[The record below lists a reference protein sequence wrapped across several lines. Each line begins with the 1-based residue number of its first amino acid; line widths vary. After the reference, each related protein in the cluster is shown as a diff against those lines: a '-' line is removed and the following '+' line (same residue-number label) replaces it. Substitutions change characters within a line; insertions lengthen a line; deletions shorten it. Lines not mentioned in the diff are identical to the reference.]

1 MNLSTIVDKLELNPK
16 KYSNLELILKLLDKV
31 YENKKL
37 FINTNNNDESCI
49 LLIKLVNPLEEIIN
63 YEIKLYKHYMKIDD
77 KFNMLYNQFKLFK
90 SNNIDNDKIIE
101 MKNEINELNT
111 KLEQKDKEIKD
122 ILNQKD
128 NVINEMNKKI
138 INQESRIK
146 DLENKNINIFNENK
160 NLKELFNK
168 HENESKMINEKI
180 AYLENNFKDINNNLN
195 QINEII
201 TNVNNLKKEINK
213 LNNEIRDKDKNN
225 NEEKLD
231 IKIKEEINKIENN
244 INMKFKE
251 QQNINDKINNF
262 IHDIEYEKKIN
273 YEFKKEPKNLKFKEN
288 ITTTNSSAGWNDIFE
303 IFISYK
309 DNKEY
314 LVSPNTNNYKLDIF
328 NLINNQLITSLSG
341 HKNDIRTIRYSLLS
355 LYDIN
360 ISNISFQPQSVF
372 VVVIFSLNFK
382 FFGSFLN
389 S

>member
-1 MNLSTIVDKLELNPK
+1 MENVEEEGETIYNHREYNIKEGNNDYILRLEINEKNINIIISLNNNIEYNYKTQMSLSTIVDKLELNSK

-63 YEIKLYKHYMKIDD
+63 YEIKLYKQYMKIDD

-160 NLKELFNK
+160 NLNELFNK
-168 HENESKMINEKI
+168 HGNETKIINEKI
-180 AYLENNFKDINNNLN
+180 SNLENNLNNINNNLN

-201 TNVNNLKKEINK
+201 TNVNNLKEGIKK
-213 LNNEIRDKDKNN
+213 LNI
-225 NEEKLD
+225 
-231 IKIKEEINKIENN
+231 
-244 INMKFKE
+244 
-251 QQNINDKINNF
+251 
-262 IHDIEYEKKIN
+262 
-273 YEFKKEPKNLKFKEN
+273 
-288 ITTTNSSAGWNDIFE
+288 
-303 IFISYK
+303 
-309 DNKEY
+309 
-314 LVSPNTNNYKLDIF
+314 
-328 NLINNQLITSLSG
+328 
-341 HKNDIRTIRYSLLS
+341 
-355 LYDIN
+355 
-360 ISNISFQPQSVF
+360 
-372 VVVIFSLNFK
+372 
-382 FFGSFLN
+382 
-389 S
+389 